1 VRLLLGHA
9 DEHDAFPAGEPGQ
22 MRCHDVV
29 FALALGKADQ
39 RHIMSRGEVVDVGD
53 DLPRRWRN

>member
-1 VRLLLGHA
+1 MNTMPSRPVN
-9 DEHDAFPAGEPGQ
+9 PAGCAA
-22 MRCHDVV
+22 MTSS